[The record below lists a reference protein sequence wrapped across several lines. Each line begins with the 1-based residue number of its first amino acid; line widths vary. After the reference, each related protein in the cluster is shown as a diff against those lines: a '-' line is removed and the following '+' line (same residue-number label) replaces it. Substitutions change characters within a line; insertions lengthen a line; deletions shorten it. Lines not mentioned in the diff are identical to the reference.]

1 MSQFFNRQNPNL
13 TSTQRLGFM
22 QKYLYTTHPTPT
34 QTKWQQYLSCY
45 RPDFDQTLKVGSWEH
60 LEQILAVR
68 VTYNHAT
75 FVLVTF
81 VRIGNIPALTDLIL
95 TKL

>member
-1 MSQFFNRQNPNL
+1 MLSKPQPSLNTTVR
-13 TSTQRLGFM
+13 RLGFT

-45 RPDFDQTLKVGSWEH
+45 RPDFDKMLKVGSCEH

-68 VTYNHAT
+68 VTYIQAT
-75 FVLVTF
+75 FVLVTI
-81 VRIGNIPALTDLIL
+81 VRIRNISTVIDPIL
-95 TKL
+95 MKL